1 MPEIVAHHFFGM
13 KVLQDL
19 PQDIRKRI
27 DPELFRKGVRGPD
40 PLGIVRFW
48 CPPIW
53 RKLHG
58 RSSEMHTL
66 HSGAFFE
73 RLSRE
78 ARAQAGELQTQLF
91 SYECGFLTHYF
102 LDSVC
107 HPYVIYRTGLGEAY
121 TGNHRSLE
129 HAMDR
134 LALARNG
141 LTLRNRPISRL
152 ILPEKG
158 LPRTMKRAIDAV
170 YAETFGWTDAWKQIN
185 HALKDERRF
194 VRLIED
200 PAGWLARFTKGGTP
214 GSLSY
219 AENAYTNADIENEQH
234 QEWRNPYEPAMTSDK
249 SFGELTELAG
259 AQAKQAICDLYAFI
273 LGEAP
278 YPVSIGNRSYESGL
292 DTTDPRNKRDPR
304 FEVLQRL

>member
-1 MPEIVAHHFFGM
+1 MPEIVTHHFFGK

-19 PQDIRKRI
+19 PQEIREQI
-27 DPELFRKGVRGPD
+27 DPALYRTGVRGPD

-48 CPPIW
+48 CLPVW
-53 RKLHG
+53 KKLHG
-58 RSSEMHTL
+58 RSSVMHNL

-107 HPYVIYRTGLGEAY
+107 HPYVIYRTGLGRAY
-121 TGNHRSLE
+121 AGNHRSLE

-134 LALARNG
+134 LELVRNG
-141 LTLRNRPISRL
+141 LALRKRPILRQ
-152 ILPEKG
+152 ILQKNG
-158 LPRTMKRAIDAV
+158 LPRTMQRAIEAV
-170 YAETFGWTDAWKQIN
+170 YEDTFGWNDAWKQIN

-200 PAGWLARFTKGGTP
+200 PAGWLARFAKGGTL

-219 AENAYTNADIENEQH
+219 AENAYTKADIENEQH
-234 QEWRNPYEPAMTSDK
+234 QEWRNPYEPAMVSNQ

-259 AQAKQAICDLYAFI
+259 KQVRQAICDLYAYI
-273 LGEAP
+273 RGEAP
-278 YPVSIGNRSYESGL
+278 YPESIGNRSYESGL
-292 DTTDPRNKRDPR
+292 ETTDPRNQQDPQ
-304 FEVLQRL
+304 FEILQR

>member
-1 MPEIVAHHFFGM
+1 MPEIVTHHFFGM
-13 KVLQDL
+13 KVLQEL
-19 PQDIRKRI
+19 PQEISQRI
-27 DPELFRKGVRGPD
+27 DPELYRIGLRGPD

-48 CPPIW
+48 CPPLW
-53 RKLHG
+53 KKLHG
-58 RSSEMHTL
+58 RSSVMHNL
-66 HSGAFFE
+66 HSGMFFE

-78 ARAQAGELQTQLF
+78 ARAKDGELQKQLF

-107 HPYVIYRTGLGEAY
+107 HPYVIYRTGLGKAY
-121 TGNHRSLE
+121 AGNHRSLE

-152 ILPEKG
+152 VLRKKG
-158 LPRTMKRAIDAV
+158 LPETMKQAIDAV
-170 YAETFGWTDAWKQIN
+170 YADTFGWNDAWKQIN

-194 VRLIED
+194 ARLIED
-200 PAGWLARFTKGGTP
+200 PAGWLARFAKGGTK

-234 QEWRNPYEPAMTSDK
+234 REWRNPYEPGMVSTQ
-249 SFGELTELAG
+249 SFDELTALAG
-259 AQAKQAICDLYAFI
+259 EQAKQAICDLYRYI
-273 LGEAP
+273 LGESP

-292 DTTDPRNKRDPR
+292 DTTDPRNKRDPQ
-304 FEVLQRL
+304 FEILQR

>member
-1 MPEIVAHHFFGM
+1 MPEIVTHHFFGM

-19 PQDIRKRI
+19 PQEISERI
-27 DPELFRKGVRGPD
+27 DPELYRTGVRGPD

-53 RKLHG
+53 KRLHG
-58 RSSEMHTL
+58 RSSVMHNL
-66 HSGAFFE
+66 HSGMFFE

-78 ARAQAGELQTQLF
+78 VREKNGELQRQLF

-107 HPYVIYRTGLGEAY
+107 HPYVIYRTGLGKAY
-121 TGNHRSLE
+121 AGNHRSLE

-134 LALARNG
+134 LALERNSM
-141 LTLRNRPISRL
+141 TLRNRPISRL
-152 ILPEKG
+152 VLRKKG
-158 LPRTMKRAIDAV
+158 LPETMRQAIDAV
-170 YAETFGWTDAWKQIN
+170 YADTFGWNDAWKQIN

-200 PAGWLARFTKGGTP
+200 PAGWLARFVKGGTK

-234 QEWRNPYEPAMTSDK
+234 HEWRNPYEPAMTSNE
-249 SFGELTELAG
+249 SFEELTALAGEL
-259 AQAKQAICDLYAFI
+259 AKQAICDLYRYI
-273 LGEAP
+273 LGESP

-292 DTTDPRNKRDPR
+292 DTEDPRNKRDPQ
-304 FEVLQRL
+304 FETLQR

>member
-1 MPEIVAHHFFGM
+1 MPEIVTHHFFGM
-13 KVLQDL
+13 KVLQEL
-19 PQDIRKRI
+19 PQEISQRI
-27 DPELFRKGVRGPD
+27 DPELYRIGLRGPD

-48 CPPIW
+48 CPPLW
-53 RKLHG
+53 KKLHG
-58 RSSEMHTL
+58 RSSVMHNL
-66 HSGAFFE
+66 HSGMFFE

-78 ARAQAGELQTQLF
+78 ARAKDGELQKQLF

-107 HPYVIYRTGLGEAY
+107 HPYVIYRTGLGKAY
-121 TGNHRSLE
+121 AGNHRSLE

-152 ILPEKG
+152 VLRKKG
-158 LPRTMKRAIDAV
+158 LPETMKQAIDAV
-170 YAETFGWTDAWKQIN
+170 YADTFGWNDAWKQIN

-194 VRLIED
+194 ARLIED
-200 PAGWLARFTKGGTP
+200 PAGWLARFAKGGTK

-234 QEWRNPYEPAMTSDK
+234 REWRNPYEPGMVSTQ
-249 SFGELTELAG
+249 SFDELTALAG
-259 AQAKQAICDLYAFI
+259 EQAKQAICDLYRYI
-273 LGEAP
+273 LGESP

-292 DTTDPRNKRDPR
+292 DATDPRNKRDPQ
-304 FEVLQRL
+304 FEILQR